1 MGVKLTRGKQQVLFN
16 YLPEDTFDFGKLGV
30 LAKVTE
36 LSGIESKELNL
47 NLVLQAIQHYA
58 SAWSEELAPI
68 FRPPSFDNFV
78 LLEPRKVCA
87 DTFPKV
93 FWCQESTCH
102 RIYDHT
108 DRDELPNQKTCESCQ
123 KGMLIQL
130 RWIKVHRCG
139 YMEELRPP
147 YQCKNCKAF
156 NQFALTTRKGERI
169 ADFRWICKRCSHL
182 SKLFGGIC
190 PSCNWIAMTGET
202 DHNLRRM
209 DIEIHRAGP
218 TYYPHYVQLLNKP
231 GTEMND
237 FLSRDDWQLI
247 AAAHFLDLPQVQGQN
262 LMDFPKHQLQN
273 TGISPEL
280 SEDQIAQFR
289 TKGYDD
295 EEIENLQQMLA
306 SLTNT
311 ETNQEPEQTSK
322 HTVQTLIEQSGITET
337 IWREAGQEMLE
348 AVLPTKTGQAQ
359 ELSSLQHPSP
369 NQQTAGEIAQNIG
382 IERLTL
388 TTDFPVTLATFGFS
402 RTSYKPTECRLN
414 PFPPNND
421 FDGKYPIFVDVVQAD
436 AIIIRLDANRVWNWL
451 EVNGFAP
458 SFQGNP
464 TNPDIAK
471 RAYYVNLFNDV
482 SLGLKLTSEEPE
494 KRMVFGLL
502 HTMSHLFIRRAS
514 LLCGLERTSL
524 AEYVL
529 PRALTFALYCSHR
542 QGATIGALA
551 SLFEQSLAEWLK
563 QIYNDPR
570 RCVYDPICS
579 SEHGGNCHAC
589 THLSETS
596 CRFFNMNLGRCFLF
610 GGMDQELERDLIG
623 YFDPSLNQEANHE

>member
-1 MGVKLTRGKQQVLFN
+1 MGAILTRGKQQVLFN

-30 LAKVTE
+30 LAKVSK
-36 LSGIESKELNL
+36 LSGNESKELNL

-58 SAWSEELAPI
+58 SAWQEELAPI
-68 FRPPSFDNFV
+68 FRPPSLDNFV
-78 LLEPRKVCA
+78 LLEPRKVYA

-93 FWCQESTCH
+93 FWCQEATCH
-102 RIYDHT
+102 KIYDFT
-108 DRDELPNQKTCESCQ
+108 DSDELPNQKTCWSCQ
-123 KGMLIQL
+123 KGTLIQL

-139 YMEELRPP
+139 HMEELRPP
-147 YQCKNCKAF
+147 YQCKNCKTF
-156 NQFALTTRKGERI
+156 NQFALTTRKSERV
-169 ADFRWICKRCSHL
+169 ADFRWICKSCNQPSR
-182 SKLFGGIC
+182 LFGGVC
-190 PSCNWIAMTGET
+190 SSCNWTAMTGQTDRNLGQMVIET
-202 DHNLRRM
+202 
-209 DIEIHRAGP
+209 HRAGP
-218 TYYPHYVQLLNKP
+218 IYYPHHVQLLNKP
-231 GTEMND
+231 GIEMNN
-237 FLSRDDWQLI
+237 FLNMDNWQLW
-247 AAAHFLDLPQVQGQN
+247 AAASFLELPEVQGQN
-262 LMDFPKHQLQN
+262 LMDLPKRQLQN
-273 TGISPEL
+273 TEIPSEL
-280 SEDQIAQFR
+280 SEDQIAQLR
-289 TKGYDD
+289 TDGHDD
-295 EEIENLQQMLA
+295 DKIEDIQQMLA
-306 SLTNT
+306 SLKNT
-311 ETNQEPEQTSK
+311 ETSKDPEKTSE
-322 HTVQTLIEQSGITET
+322 HITQILIEQSGITET

-348 AVLPTKTGQAQ
+348 AILPIKSGQTQ
-359 ELSSLQHPSP
+359 ELFTLQHPSP
-369 NQQTAGEIAQNIG
+369 NQQTAGEIARNIG
-382 IERLTL
+382 IESLTL

-402 RTSYKPTECRLN
+402 RTSYEPTECRLN

-436 AIIIRLDANRVWNWL
+436 AVIIRLDANRVWKWL
-451 EVNGFAP
+451 EINGFVP
-458 SFQGNP
+458 SFQGIP

-514 LLCGLERTSL
+514 LFCGLERTSL

-579 SEHGGNCHAC
+579 SEHSGNCHAC

-610 GGMDQELERDLIG
+610 GGMDQVLERELIG
-623 YFDPSLNQEANHE
+623 YFDPSLNLE

>member
-1 MGVKLTRGKQQVLFN
+1 
-16 YLPEDTFDFGKLGV
+16 
-30 LAKVTE
+30 
-36 LSGIESKELNL
+36 
-47 NLVLQAIQHYA
+47 
-58 SAWSEELAPI
+58 
-68 FRPPSFDNFV
+68 
-78 LLEPRKVCA
+78 
-87 DTFPKV
+87 
-93 FWCQESTCH
+93 
-102 RIYDHT
+102 
-108 DRDELPNQKTCESCQ
+108 
-123 KGMLIQL
+123 
-130 RWIKVHRCG
+130 
-139 YMEELRPP
+139 
-147 YQCKNCKAF
+147 
-156 NQFALTTRKGERI
+156 
-169 ADFRWICKRCSHL
+169 
-182 SKLFGGIC
+182 
-190 PSCNWIAMTGET
+190 MTGQTDPSLRQMVIET
-202 DHNLRRM
+202 
-209 DIEIHRAGP
+209 HRAGP
-218 TYYPHYVQLLNKP
+218 TYYPHHVHLLNKP
-231 GTEMND
+231 GTEMNN
-237 FLSRDDWQLI
+237 FLSMDNWQLW
-247 AAAHFLDLPQVQGQN
+247 AAASFLELPEVRGQN
-262 LMDFPKHQLQN
+262 LMDLPKRQLQN
-273 TGISPEL
+273 TEISSEL
-280 SEDQIAQFR
+280 SEDQIAQLR
-289 TKGYDD
+289 TDGYDGD
-295 EEIENLQQMLA
+295 KIKNFQQMLT
-306 SLTNT
+306 SLTNA

-322 HTVQTLIEQSGITET
+322 HIAQILVEQSGITET

-348 AVLPTKTGQAQ
+348 AVLPTKTGQTE
-359 ELSSLQHPSP
+359 ELFSLQHPSP
-369 NQQTAGEIAQNIG
+369 NQQIAGEIARNIG

-388 TTDFPVTLATFGFS
+388 STDFPVTLATFGFS
-402 RTSYKPTECRLN
+402 RTSYEPTECRLN
-414 PFPPNND
+414 PFRANDD

-436 AIIIRLDANRVWNWL
+436 AIIIRLDANRVWKWL
-451 EVNGFAP
+451 ELNGFSP
-458 SFQGNP
+458 SLQGNP

-610 GGMDQELERDLIG
+610 GGEDKELEKVLVG
-623 YFDPSLNQEANHE
+623 YLDPSLNQETNHE